1 MDAQTRAPDIEIVRA
16 WLTAAAD
23 LGIKVTPPFTLS
35 PGSGKA
41 ETFEALVHEFGGPKC
56 TVTVR
61 VSAKDS
67 NESRIALVYYASNLS
82 DSYRRYDRSL
92 FVAILDDWKW
102 FGPQNE
108 RPPWYTG
115 RNWS

>member
-1 MDAQTRAPDIEIVRA
+1 MEIVPA

-23 LGIKVTPPFTLS
+23 LGIKVTAPFTLS
-35 PGSGKA
+35 PGSGNA
-41 ETFEALVHEFGGPKC
+41 EIFEALVHDFGGPRG
-56 TVTVR
+56 TITGR

-67 NESRIALVYYASNLS
+67 RESRIALGYYASDLS
-82 DSYRRYDRSL
+82 ESYRHYEQNV
-92 FVAILDDWKW
+92 FVAMLDDWKW

-108 RPPWYTG
+108 RPSWYTG